1 MTEPATDYTPFMREA
16 LRLAEQGRY
25 AACPNPT
32 VGAVLVRDGHCV
44 ARGFHRAAGQAHA
57 EVACLQDA
65 AARGVPAPEATLVV
79 TLEPCNHH
87 GRTPPC
93 VKAILEAGIGRVVI
107 GARDPNPLASGGA
120 AALRSAGVEVVEGVL
135 ERECRDLIADFL
147 VWQTTERPY
156 VILKMAATLDGR
168 IAARNGHSQWISSEN
183 SRLRVRQWRAGIG
196 QCGGAVLVG
205 GGTFRADNPH
215 LTARGEF
222 AAGAQPLACIL
233 TSHLP
238 GAGENFHLLA
248 ERPEQTIFFT
258 PPAVAASDRAE
269 KLRARGVRVLDYG
282 HGPKDGE
289 GKDGADLPL
298 ALSALRRETGCPYV
312 LCEGGGRLALS
323 LLEAGLVDEFRLHLA
338 PKILGDGE
346 AVPLFTGRTPE
357 GMGQALSLRLSGA
370 SLCGGDAHLVLRPK
384 NGPI

>member
-1 MTEPATDYTPFMREA
+1 MTEQATDYTPFMREA
-16 LRLAEQGRY
+16 LRLAERGRY

-32 VGAVLVRDGHCV
+32 VGAVLVRDGRCV
-44 ARGFHRAAGQAHA
+44 AQGFHRAAGQAHA
-57 EVACLQDA
+57 EVACLKDA
-65 AARGVPAPEATLVV
+65 SARGVPTAGTTLVV

-87 GRTPPC
+87 GKTPPC
-93 VKAILEAGIGRVVI
+93 VKAILGAGIGRVVV
-107 GARDPNPLASGGA
+107 GARDPNPLAAGGT
-120 AALRSAGVEVVEGVL
+120 AALRAAGVEVTEGVL

-168 IAARNGHSQWISSEN
+168 IAARNGHSQWISSES

-205 GGTFRADNPH
+205 GGTFRADNPR

-222 AAGAQPLACIL
+222 AAEAQPLACIL
-233 TSHLP
+233 TSRLP
-238 GAGENFHLLA
+238 GPGESFRLLA

-258 PPAVAASDRAE
+258 PPTVAGSDRAE
-269 KLRARGVRVLDYG
+269 KLRAKGVRVLNYG

-289 GKDGADLPL
+289 GKGGADLPL
-298 ALSALRRETGCPYV
+298 ALTALRRESGCPYV

-338 PKILGDGE
+338 PKVLADNE
-346 AVPLFTGRTPE
+346 AVPLFTGRASE
-357 GMGQALSLRLSGA
+357 SMEQALSLRLCGT
-370 SLCGGDAHLVLRPK
+370 SLCDGDAHLVLRPEI
-384 NGPI
+384 GPI